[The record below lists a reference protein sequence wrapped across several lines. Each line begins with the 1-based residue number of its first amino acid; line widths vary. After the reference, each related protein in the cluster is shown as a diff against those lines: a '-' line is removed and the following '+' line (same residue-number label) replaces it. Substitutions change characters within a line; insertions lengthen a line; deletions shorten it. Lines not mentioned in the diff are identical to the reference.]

1 MNTGVGVAEKLLEA
15 AKLTG
20 LKVYIAGAGTMCLGA
35 YQISEG
41 QVEEGVQTFLLGFG
55 ACGFRALAEKFLQAI
70 KRI

>member
-1 MNTGVGVAEKLLEA
+1 MNTETLKRAMEIA
-15 AKLTG
+15 RLTG
-20 LKVYIAGAGTMCLGA
+20 LKVYIAGAGAMGLGI

-41 QVEEGVQTFLLGFG
+41 QVEDGVQTFLAGFG